1 MKHSHTESAGFAII
15 ELMVGVL
22 IISFGLLG
30 LITLQGRAVQMSV
43 GSEDGQRAALLANEI
58 ASEMFNQSNVTLSA
72 DRIKAWNEFAATPA
86 TGGLPNGAVTVTPI
100 DATQARITVN
110 WRPVHAA
117 GTGADVTHNYTTV
130 VVIP

>member
-1 MKHSHTESAGFAII
+1 MKHRYTESAGFAII

-43 GSEDGQRAALLANEI
+43 GSEDSQRAALLANEI
-58 ASEMFNQSNVTLSA
+58 ASEIFNQSNVTLSEA
-72 DRIKAWNEFAATPA
+72 RIKDWNALAATPA
-86 TGGLPNGAVTVTPI
+86 TGGLPNGTVTVTPI
-100 DATQARITVN
+100 DANQARVTVN
-110 WRPVHAA
+110 WRPVQAA